1 MCVIYFLEPF
11 MYCQQT
17 IPQPY
22 QILKIV
28 IHQILDLLL
37 IVYTLTRSNIRSL
50 VIPLCPMLAE
60 TFFDLLS
67 SPHTDIPRFVICC
80 YWSLYQYK
88 KHYNHLVLLAYN
100 QNTIDRAVWNTKT

>member
-1 MCVIYFLEPF
+1 
-11 MYCQQT
+11 MYYQQT

-37 IVYTLTRSNIRSL
+37 FVYTLTRSNIRSL

-60 TFFDLLS
+60 TSLNYSALHTQIFLDLLYA
-67 SPHTDIPRFVICC
+67 VIGP
-80 YWSLYQYK
+80 S
-88 KHYNHLVLLAYN
+88 
-100 QNTIDRAVWNTKT
+100 TSTKTITII